1 MAKKAKPDKYFII
14 KCAHCFETDFKLLDV
29 NPEEKVKLY
38 TDTPYKLGVFT
49 PGGNFMS
56 SNKNSSEK

>member
-38 TDTPYKLGVFT
+38 TDTPYKLGFIT
-49 PGGNFMS
+49 PDDDFMS
-56 SNKNSSEK
+56 RYRDSSEK